1 MLCRTCIIE
10 TKQIQDSI
18 NVISNSFT
26 IHHDQNSSEKNENN
40 SLEISHAEYIRKQS
54 EPCAFNLDE
63 GGNIQDSIEEK
74 SYNFN
79 ALNNKGNHQIEI
91 KVKNKK

>member
-1 MLCRTCIIE
+1 M
-10 TKQIQDSI
+10 
-18 NVISNSFT
+18 
-26 IHHDQNSSEKNENN
+26 
-40 SLEISHAEYIRKQS
+40 EISHAEYIRKQS
-54 EPCAFNLDE
+54 EPCTLHLDE

-74 SYNFN
+74 SYSIN